1 MDIRPI
7 CIGSRFIGPNH
18 PPYIVAEAAI
28 NHEGDIETARRMVFM
43 AHAMGADCIKFQIHV
58 LENEMLRET
67 PKSDNFDESLYDALK
82 RTNLS
87 LKEHREL
94 KDLCKKLG
102 IQYLCTPFSRDGAD
116 LLEKLGVDAYK
127 TGSGELTNLP
137 LIEHIAK
144 KGKPMIISTGMCT
157 VEEVKETVDFV
168 KKIGTPFILTHCISA
183 YPTPYNRANLKV
195 IQKYEKLFGVP
206 VGLSDH
212 SQGIYTALGAVSLG
226 ACFIEKHF
234 TLNKLAKGPDHPV
247 SIEPQDLLE
256 LVKGARAIF
265 DALGDERKIFP
276 EEEQIVAWARHSVV
290 SEKPIRKGSVIKED
304 MVWVKRP
311 GPQPGSI
318 PAREYRRI
326 VGRRAKV
333 DIPAGVQLKWEQ
345 LI

>member
-1 MDIRPI
+1 MSISSIR
-7 CIGSRFIGPNH
+7 IGSRLIGPDY

-28 NHEGDIETARRMVFM
+28 NHEGDIEIARRMVYM
-43 AHAMGADCIKFQIHV
+43 AHAIGADCIKFQIHV
-58 LENEMLRET
+58 LENEMLREA
-67 PKSDNFDESLYDALK
+67 PQSENFAEPLYDTLK

-87 LKEHREL
+87 FEEHQEL
-94 KDLCKKLG
+94 KKLCEQLD

-144 KGKPMIISTGMCT
+144 KRKPMIISTGMCT
-157 VEEVKETVDFV
+157 VEEVKETVDLV
-168 KKIGTPFILTHCISA
+168 KKIGTSFILTHCVSA
-183 YPTPYNRANLKV
+183 YPTPYHRANLKV

-212 SQGIYTALGAVSLG
+212 SQGIYTALGAVALG

-234 TLNKLAKGPDHPV
+234 TLDKLAKGPDHPV
-247 SIEPQDLLE
+247 SIEPQDLWE
-256 LVKGARAIF
+256 LVKGARAVF
-265 DALGDERKIFP
+265 DALGEERKIFP

-290 SEKPIRKGSVIKED
+290 SEKHIRKGSVIRED

-311 GPQPGSI
+311 SPQPGSI

-326 VGRRAKV
+326 IGRRAKM
-333 DIPAGVQLKWEQ
+333 DIPPGVQLKWEQ